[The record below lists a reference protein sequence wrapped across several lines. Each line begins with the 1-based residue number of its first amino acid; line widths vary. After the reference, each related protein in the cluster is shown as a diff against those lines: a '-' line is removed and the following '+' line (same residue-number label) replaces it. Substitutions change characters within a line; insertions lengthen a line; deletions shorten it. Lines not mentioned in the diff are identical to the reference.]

1 VQLRFIQIVCTLLFA
16 SVLAVAAAEEAPP
29 PAEPAALPPA
39 QLPPWM
45 TPEVFKAAVEI
56 DMTDAQ
62 KPAFNSAVGDFI
74 TDHFAMMQKEAK
86 RNAPNLEMRIKS
98 KDKALVHALDDKAHA
113 ILTKEQWPAYE
124 KYKKVLR
131 SGLSGIALPPTPQEP
146 RSGPATR

>member
-1 VQLRFIQIVCTLLFA
+1 MPLRSIEIVCTLLFA
-16 SVLAVAAAEEAPP
+16 SLLIVAAAEEAPP
-29 PAEPAALPPA
+29 LAHPATSPPV

-45 TPEVFKAAVEI
+45 TPEVFKAAVQI
-56 DMTDAQ
+56 NMTDAQ

-86 RNAPNLEMRIKS
+86 RNAPDLEMRIKS
-98 KDKALVHALDDKAHA
+98 KDKALLHALDDKVHT
-113 ILTKEQWPAYE
+113 ILTKEQSPAYE